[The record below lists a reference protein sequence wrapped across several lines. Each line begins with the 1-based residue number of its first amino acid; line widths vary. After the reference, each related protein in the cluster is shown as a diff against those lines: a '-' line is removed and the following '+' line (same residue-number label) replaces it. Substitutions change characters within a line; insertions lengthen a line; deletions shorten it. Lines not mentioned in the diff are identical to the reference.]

1 MAAALDTM
9 LGGAMEGGLKRK
21 RGSGEAVEPILPVA
35 PAPKRRGSRA
45 PAKRL
50 NAILFAGDVP
60 FPEGTPGNYA
70 DYLNLSAGDMP
81 CPEVSPDYLKE
92 MISGFPFSK
101 IATQDA
107 RGSATAPR
115 TTYPLFNDWWY
126 EVVPGNV
133 DQVKKRPAKTVTEKP
148 PPTQPGPESGH
159 KKEKDKP
166 PTGKKRGVSHKKEKD
181 KPPTGKKRGVS
192 GQFWDQPTVHGWL
205 KSEGL
210 TSQALLDAHSK
221 REGGLPAGMP
231 AQPVAFFQRRRT
243 TTLTSAEFW
252 KR

>member
-1 MAAALDTM
+1 M

-21 RGSGEAVEPILPVA
+21 RDRGRAVEPILPVA
-35 PAPKRRGSRA
+35 PAPKRWGSQA
-45 PAKRL
+45 PAKCL
-50 NAILFAGDVP
+50 NANLFAEGVP
-60 FPEGTPGNYA
+60 G
-70 DYLNLSAGDMP
+70 
-81 CPEVSPDYLKE
+81 DYLKE
-92 MISGFPFSK
+92 MTSALLFSEYA
-101 IATQDA
+101 IQDQDA
-107 RGSATAPR
+107 RGPATAPPP
-115 TTYPLFNDWWY
+115 TTYPLSDKCW
-126 EVVPGNV
+126 EGVVPNNV

-181 KPPTGKKRGVS
+181 KQPTGKKRGE
-192 GQFWDQPTVHGWL
+192 FWDQPTVKGWL

-210 TSQALLDAHSK
+210 TSQAQLDAHSK